1 MSREPSRASAG
12 TPRGDRA
19 HSAPEADDA
28 ARIDARLV
36 RESRSG
42 NRRARRALVDRHQH
56 AVYNLAL
63 RMLGAP
69 DAAAG
74 VAEETFVKA
83 FRRLP
88 ALSSDQR
95 VAPWLLRIAHNT
107 AADALR
113 RAERSEP
120 SAAPVALPA
129 PAAAHSGEGRTG
141 SAADAV
147 GGRSGLASDRPG
159 QPLAA
164 AFEQLPMRYRAAIVL
179 RYQAGLS
186 FAEVGDVMGVPEQT
200 ARTRVEGA
208 RRALAERLRTATH
221 G

>member
-1 MSREPSRASAG
+1 MSRGSSRASAG
-12 TPRGDRA
+12 APRGAWAD
-19 HSAPEADDA
+19 SAAGADGAALVDA
-28 ARIDARLV
+28 QLV
-36 RESRSG
+36 RGARSG
-42 NRRARRALVDRHQH
+42 NRSARRALIDRHQH

-63 RMLGAP
+63 RMVGAS

-83 FRRLP
+83 FRRLS
-88 ALSSDQR
+88 ALPSNQR
-95 VAPWLLRIAHNT
+95 LAPWLLRIAHNT
-107 AADALR
+107 AVDALR
-113 RAERSEP
+113 RAERRE
-120 SAAPVALPA
+120 APVRSVALPA
-129 PAAAHSGEGRTG
+129 PAADSGGGRAG

-147 GGRSGLASDRPG
+147 GGRSGPTSDRRDE
-159 QPLAA
+159 PLAD

-208 RRALAERLRTATH
+208 RRALAERLGPASR

>member
-1 MSREPSRASAG
+1 MSHEPSRVSAG
-12 TPRGDRA
+12 APPGAWAD
-19 HSAPEADDA
+19 SAPGV
-28 ARIDARLV
+28 DARLV

-42 NRRARRALVDRHQH
+42 NPRARRALIDRHQH

-63 RMLGAP
+63 LMLGAS

-83 FRRLP
+83 FGRLS
-88 ALSSDQR
+88 ALPSNQR
-95 VAPWLLRIAHNT
+95 LAPWLLRIAHNT
-107 AADALR
+107 AVDALR
-113 RAERSEP
+113 RAERRDA

-129 PAAAHSGEGRTG
+129 PTAD
-141 SAADAV
+141 SAGD
-147 GGRSGLASDRPG
+147 RSGPTSGRRG
-159 QPLAA
+159 EPLAE
-164 AFEQLPMRYRAAIVL
+164 AFERLPVRYRAAIVL

-200 ARTRVEGA
+200 ARTRVESA
-208 RRALAERLRTATH
+208 RRALAARLRPASQ